1 MKIMQFFKNL
11 FRSGKREAVSVPS
24 DMAEKQS
31 KKMKKMM
38 AMLSQTRDVELTCDE
53 VFAMLDEFTE
63 LAAQGED
70 VRQLM
75 PLVQQH
81 LDTCPDCRDEYKV
94 LESIVLAG
102 V

>member
-1 MKIMQFFKNL
+1 M
-11 FRSGKREAVSVPS
+11 SVPG

-31 KKMKKMM
+31 EKMKKMM

>member
-1 MKIMQFFKNL
+1 MKLMQFFKNL
-11 FRSGKREAVSVPS
+11 FRSGKGEVASMPGGM
-24 DMAEKQS
+24 DEKQS
-31 KKMKKMM
+31 DKMKKMM
-38 AMLSQTRDVELTCDE
+38 AMLSQTREVELTCDE
-53 VFAMLDEFTE
+53 VFALLDEFTE
-63 LAAQGED
+63 LATQGED

>member
-1 MKIMQFFKNL
+1 MKIMQFFNNL
-11 FRSGKREAVSVPS
+11 FRNGKREGASMPGR
-24 DMAEKQS
+24 MPEKQS
-31 KKMKKMM
+31 EKIKKIM
-38 AMLSQTRDVELTCDE
+38 AMLSQTQEVELSCDE

-75 PLVQQH
+75 PLIQQH
-81 LDTCPDCRDEYKV
+81 LDTCPDCRDEYNV
-94 LESIVLAG
+94 LASIVLAG

>member
-1 MKIMQFFKNL
+1 MKLMQFFKNL
-11 FRSGKREAVSVPS
+11 FRSEKREAASNSSGV
-24 DMAEKQS
+24 AEKQS
-31 KKMKKMM
+31 EKMKKIM
-38 AMLSQTRDVELTCDE
+38 AMLSQTREVELTCDE
-53 VFAMLDEFTE
+53 VFALLDEFAE

>member
-1 MKIMQFFKNL
+1 
-11 FRSGKREAVSVPS
+11 
-24 DMAEKQS
+24 MAEKQS
-31 KKMKKMM
+31 EKMKKMM

>member
-11 FRSGKREAVSVPS
+11 FRSGKREAASISSGV
-24 DMAEKQS
+24 AEQQS
-31 KKMKKMM
+31 EKMKKMM
-38 AMLSQTRDVELTCDE
+38 AMLSQTQEIELTCDD
-53 VFAMLDEFTE
+53 VFAILDEFTE

-94 LESIVLAG
+94 LESILLAG

>member
-1 MKIMQFFKNL
+1 MKIMQFFNNL
-11 FRSGKREAVSVPS
+11 FRNGKGKSAPMSGG
-24 DMAEKQS
+24 MAEQQS
-31 KKMKKMM
+31 EKMKKMM
-38 AMLSQTRDVELTCDE
+38 MMLSQTRDVELTCDE

-81 LDTCPDCRDEYKV
+81 LDTCPDCQDEYKV
-94 LESIVLAG
+94 LERIVLAG

>member
-1 MKIMQFFKNL
+1 MPEQ
-11 FRSGKREAVSVPS
+11 
-24 DMAEKQS
+24 QS
-31 KKMKKMM
+31 EKMKKMM
-38 AMLSQTRDVELTCDE
+38 AMLSRTQDVEMTCDE
-53 VFAMLDEFTE
+53 VFALLDEFTE
-63 LAAQGED
+63 LAVQGED
-70 VRQLM
+70 VRHLM

>member
-1 MKIMQFFKNL
+1 MKIMQFIKNL
-11 FRSGKREAVSVPS
+11 FRGGKGKSTPVSGE
-24 DMAEKQS
+24 MTEQQS
-31 KKMKKMM
+31 EKMKKMM
-38 AMLSQTRDVELTCDE
+38 AMLSQTQEVELSCDE